1 MNVREAGET
10 QLDYPLLAWQG
21 MYALLGLD
29 EEGGKRRRPGSLVA
43 LLAHHA
49 TRELPTQVGARE
61 KTKPRLKLK
70 ISWWQLLS
78 S

>member
-1 MNVREAGET
+1 
-10 QLDYPLLAWQG
+10 
-21 MYALLGLD
+21 MYALLGLE

-70 ISWWQLLS
+70 IAGGSYCQVNDQDPTD
-78 S
+78 